1 MLKARVVVT
10 EDCNHCNHRIITDIK
25 ELKNY
30 SEVMITG
37 GEPMLIPEKV
47 LEFTRQLNKMGFGY
61 GRDLYLYTARYHH
74 YLEYILRNISGL
86 HFTLHN
92 EAKDDDVYELKLM
105 SRLIKNHPLISSRLA
120 IDSRLYD
127 RYDFSNIDL
136 TGWHVVRKLKWQVE
150 CPLPAGE
157 ELLIYKL

>member
-1 MLKARVVVT
+1 MAEIST
-10 EDCNHCNHRIITDIK
+10 
-25 ELKNY
+25 
-30 SEVMITG
+30 
-37 GEPMLIPEKV
+37 
-47 LEFTRQLNKMGFGY
+47 
-61 GRDLYLYTARYHH
+61 YTQHH

-120 IDSRLYD
+120 IYSRLYD

-136 TGWHVVRKLKWQVE
+136 TGWHVGGMSTTSRRRITYLQAIWF
-150 CPLPAGE
+150 
-157 ELLIYKL
+157 